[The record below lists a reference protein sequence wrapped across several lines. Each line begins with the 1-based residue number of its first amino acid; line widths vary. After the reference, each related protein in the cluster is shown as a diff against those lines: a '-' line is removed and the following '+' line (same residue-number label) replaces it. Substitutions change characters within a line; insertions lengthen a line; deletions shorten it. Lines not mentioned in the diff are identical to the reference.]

1 MATQTPTIITQ
12 GTQNQDGSGVNKY
25 NPNTGNLLLPNQSVQ
40 VNPVNGIG
48 QQPPTIPAPVGL
60 GNIKPV
66 VPAQP
71 QNGTATTTANAN
83 NAAMMTQPQFEA
95 QTNQNVQNYGQA
107 YQQSSQDY
115 QQQILNQINNREAN
129 TANIQQST
137 GYTKALGD
145 YNQATAA
152 YQSLN
157 DAFSLKKKAVLTN
170 QSLTA
175 EDQQRRLNAVNVE
188 ETIAKTDAIID
199 YNIKKGSF
207 DTIKELT
214 DQKINIM
221 LEGDKMRIEALKQQK
236 EDNKDLFTRAED
248 KQFNLMIKKQ
258 EQAFQEKQDKLK
270 FQQSLQLKA
279 MDIAADAQKAGYG
292 AGLTYDQI
300 KNVKNYKDLAKMTA
314 QSSGGSI
321 TDNMTSAVT
330 NMSTILSKDKR
341 EVAVPATLKYLQK
354 GDYGNAYVQMAN
366 ATSESLTGEPK
377 TKFDAARI
385 DVGVMKGLADSIKKY
400 QDAGGNMS
408 LLKGKADEIDKNLGK
423 LSNDPKFTELA
434 VQMQREFQAYRSQ
447 MTGAAFTDKE
457 SRDYARVNP
466 TGNKSIDLNYSII
479 NGAVSQLTNRVNS
492 TIDAKLGNGA
502 ADVRNGIVQGQVA
515 QQTVAQTAQ
524 QYPTEFKTSVTNF
537 YTTNG
542 RMPTNEEQS
551 QIAQYIAQNK

>member
-1 MATQTPTIITQ
+1 MNPTN
-12 GTQNQDGSGVNKY
+12 TQNPN
-25 NPNTGNLLLPNQSVQ
+25 NPNQYSPQTGNLVLNNSTT
-40 VNPVNGIG
+40 GIG
-48 QQPPTIPAPVGL
+48 NQPPVIPAGVGL
-60 GNIKPV
+60 GSV
-66 VPAQP
+66 QPAQP
-71 QNGTATTTANAN
+71 AQPPQQNATTNANAN
-83 NAAMMTQPQFEA
+83 NASLMTQPQFEA

-115 QQQILNQINNREAN
+115 QQQILNQINNRENQTNQIKQA
-129 TANIQQST
+129 T
-137 GYTKALGD
+137 GYTNALSN
-145 YNQATAA
+145 YNAATAK

-157 DAFSLKKKAVLTN
+157 GEFALKKKAVLTN

-199 YNIKKGSF
+199 YNMKKGSF
-207 DTIKELT
+207 DTIKDLT

-221 LEGDKMRIEALKQQK
+221 LEGDKLKIEALKQQK

-292 AGLTYDQI
+292 AGMNYEQL
-300 KNVKNYKDLAKMTA
+300 KNVRNYKDLAKLTE
-314 QSSGGSI
+314 QTSGGKI

-330 NMSTILSKDKR
+330 NMSTILGKDKR

-354 GDYGNAYVQMAN
+354 GDYANAYVQMAN
-366 ATSESLTGEPK
+366 SVSESLTGEPK

-385 DVGVMKGLADSIKKY
+385 DVSVMKGLADSIKQY
-400 QDAGGNMS
+400 QDAGGDMS
-408 LLKGKADEIDKNLGK
+408 LLKGKADVIDKNLGK

-434 VQMQREFQAYRSQ
+434 VQMQREFQSYRSQ

-466 TGNKSIDLNYSII
+466 TGNKSIDLNYAII
-479 NGAVSQLTNRVNS
+479 NGAVNQLTNRVNS
-492 TIDAKLGNGA
+492 TIDAKLGDGA
-502 ADVRNGIVQGQVA
+502 ADVRSGVVQNQVS

-537 YTTNG
+537 YNTNG

>member
-1 MATQTPTIITQ
+1 MNPTN
-12 GTQNQDGSGVNKY
+12 TQNPN
-25 NPNTGNLLLPNQSVQ
+25 NPNQYNHQTGNLVLNNSTT
-40 VNPVNGIG
+40 GIG
-48 QQPPTIPAPVGL
+48 NTPPVIPAGVGL
-60 GNIKPV
+60 GSVQPG

-71 QNGTATTTANAN
+71 QNPTATTTANAN
-83 NAAMMTQPQFEA
+83 NTALLTPPQFEA
-95 QTNQNVQNYGQA
+95 QANQNVQDYGQA

-137 GYTKALGD
+137 GYTQALSA
-145 YNQATAA
+145 YNAATAK
-152 YQSLN
+152 YQSL
-157 DAFSLKKKAVLTN
+157 DSEFALKKKAVLTN

-175 EDQQRRLNAVNVE
+175 EDQQRRLNAVNIE
-188 ETIAKTDAIID
+188 ETIAKTDAVID

-292 AGLTYDQI
+292 AGLNYEQL
-300 KNVKNYKDLAKMTA
+300 KNVKNYKDLAKLTA
-314 QSSGGSI
+314 DTSSGKI

-354 GDYGNAYVQMAN
+354 GDYSNAYVQMAN

-385 DVGVMKGLADSIKKY
+385 DVGVMKGLADSIKRY

-434 VQMQREFQAYRSQ
+434 VQMQREFQSYRSQ

-479 NGAVSQLTNRVNS
+479 NGAVNQLTNRINS
-492 TIDAKLGNGA
+492 TIDAKLGAGA
-502 ADVRNGIVQGQVA
+502 ADVRSGITQNQIS
-515 QQTVAQTAQ
+515 QQTTAQIAQ
-524 QYPTEFKTSVTNF
+524 QYPEQFKSAITN
-537 YTTNG
+537 YYAVNK
-542 RMPTNEEQS
+542 RMPTNEEQQ